1 MELGCDERMMP
12 GKLSHS
18 LSLQPMD
25 EPVGPS
31 ARPGRGGTAP
41 FDARSLVTRAHYLLN
56 VSHRVP
62 LGGPP
67 HPLPGGGSASL
78 PGGRTWNRE
87 GPRHEPP
94 GTQEELGLSLFSFL
108 EKLVEQGRGEEG
120 AGEWEGESFVQVPG
134 LLRHG
139 WQRRGT
145 WECLPVHRG
154 ENPALS
160 RPH

>member
-31 ARPGRGGTAP
+31 PRPGRGGTAP

-94 GTQEELGLSLFSFL
+94 GTQEELGLSLFLFR
-108 EKLVEQGRGEEG
+108 EACGTREGRGRGRRVGGRELRASTWASASWLAEEG
-120 AGEWEGESFVQVPG
+120 DLGVSPG
-134 LLRHG
+134 S
-139 WQRRGT
+139 QRRKPST
-145 WECLPVHRG
+145 V
-154 ENPALS
+154 
-160 RPH
+160 